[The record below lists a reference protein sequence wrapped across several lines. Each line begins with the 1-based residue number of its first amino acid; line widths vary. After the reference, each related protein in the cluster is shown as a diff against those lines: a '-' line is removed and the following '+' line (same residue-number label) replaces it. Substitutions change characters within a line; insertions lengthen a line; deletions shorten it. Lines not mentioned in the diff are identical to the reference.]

1 MGSRLRLPCLHSGP
15 SRGVRVFKGSALG
28 PSSAGALFSSS
39 RPSVCVR
46 VCVTVMHCPLHVFKW
61 YELFWVKKCTQMRR
75 FYTPDKLVHFLYKK
89 NVGFSSRDS
98 REHCLCLRKSCR
110 ARLRQAGF
118 TALTLRLARPVR
130 PRTASGGAECAGGVG
145 SWRRGQL
152 FIAFTI
158 GLLRIPPHGLRR
170 ETKVPMTPL

>member
-1 MGSRLRLPCLHSGP
+1 MQLWGRGCGFHVYTVAPRVGSVFSKAVPLAPAV
-15 SRGVRVFKGSALG
+15 RGLC
-28 PSSAGALFSSS
+28 S
-39 RPSVCVR
+39 RPHARLCVCV
-46 VCVTVMHCPLHVFKW
+46 CVLLSCICPLHVFKW

-89 NVGFSSRDS
+89 NVGFS

-118 TALTLRLARPVR
+118 TALTLRLARAVR
-130 PRTASGGAECAGGVG
+130 PRRASGGAQCAGGVG